1 MTTKAWTPGPWT
13 VEKSRIKSLDKR
25 ATIAEVSIGYLP
37 SLEYR
42 ANRYLIAAAPD
53 MAEALLKCLLVLS
66 GEVSSKNAVIE
77 ALEYASSAL
86 KKARGE

>member
-53 MAEALLKCLLVLS
+53 MAEALESIANNTCCKGCQEAALV
-66 GEVSSKNAVIE
+66 AR
-77 ALEYASSAL
+77 AAL
-86 KKARGE
+86 KKARGEQP